1 MKRISLLPVMDRE
14 AVSLLVP
21 ELREAIQ
28 AAAPVTLVADKV
40 DQIGQ
45 AGLQM
50 LLSVSR
56 SAAAAGVELAI
67 ESPSDALT
75 IASALAGVATRLPF
89 AAVAG
94 GAAS

>member
-1 MKRISLLPVMDRE
+1 MKVISLLPVMDRE

-21 ELREAIQ
+21 ELRDAIK
-28 AAAPVTLVADKV
+28 AAVPVTLVADKV

-50 LLSVSR
+50 LLSARR
-56 SAAAAGVELAI
+56 SATAAGVDLAI
-67 ESPSDALT
+67 EAPSDALMV
-75 IASALAGVATRLPF
+75 ASELAGVAERL
-89 AAVAG
+89 ALVRVEQ